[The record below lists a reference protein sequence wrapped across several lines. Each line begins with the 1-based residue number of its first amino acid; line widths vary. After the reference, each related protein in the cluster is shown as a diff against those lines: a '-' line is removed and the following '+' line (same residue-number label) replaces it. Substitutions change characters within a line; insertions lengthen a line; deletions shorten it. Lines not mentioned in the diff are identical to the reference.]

1 MITVQK
7 ILFLRNVPLFAGMP
21 PAELRHL
28 TDIAKEVVY
37 SAGEPIIIGGEHG
50 DTMFL
55 IVEGEIRIHR
65 DQEELAI
72 LKQKAYFGEMSILDG
87 EPRSASASAVTD
99 CLLLRISQTDFYD
112 ILSRHFEVAMTI
124 IRTLTQRLRESQ
136 VASVNP
142 TPEETVANEQDP
154 A

>member
-28 TDIAKEVVY
+28 AGIAEEVVY
-37 SAGEPIIIGGEHG
+37 SAGEPIITGGEHG

-55 IVEGEIRIHR
+55 IVEGEVRIHR
-65 DQEELAI
+65 DKEELAI

-87 EPRSASASAVTD
+87 EPRSASVSAVTD

-136 VASVNP
+136 AASMNP